1 MLYNDVKP
9 KCSTWFNISKKSLLV
24 VLLIFPQ
31 RYQLVFANYISHEFS
46 TLIIKNKNNLY
57 IDLYAMLLFSIKKIW
72 NYKIQKQLH

>member
-24 VLLIFPQ
+24 VLLIFPH

-57 IDLYAMLLFSIKKIW
+57 IYLYAMLIFSIKKIW

>member
-24 VLLIFPQ
+24 ALLIFPH

-57 IDLYAMLLFSIKKIW
+57 ILICDASFFNKK
-72 NYKIQKQLH
+72 NLKL